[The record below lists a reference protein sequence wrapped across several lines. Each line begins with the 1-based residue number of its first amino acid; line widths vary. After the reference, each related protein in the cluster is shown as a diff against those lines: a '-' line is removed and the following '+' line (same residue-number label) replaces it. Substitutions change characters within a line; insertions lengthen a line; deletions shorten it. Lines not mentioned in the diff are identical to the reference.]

1 MSVLV
6 SLTLQLFLLHLGSR
20 RRYSVK
26 IWLRIVLWLSYLIAD
41 SLATVA
47 LGAISNNLRNSCD
60 GNDSQLQNELTAF
73 WAPFLLLHLGG
84 QDTITAYA
92 VQDNELWLR
101 HLLGLFVQTMV
112 ALYIFLLSCKANWL
126 SFLTIPMLLAGFIK
140 YTERILVMRS
150 ANCGLNTPTTP
161 SCESIEE
168 QALWYFKIFRYL
180 FLNKKINNINRNLT
194 DDQVLTTFASQT
206 TWKVI
211 EVELGYAY
219 DVYYTKA
226 FLFFTAWG
234 FIFHFFSFTS
244 ILFVFVLFLLNEKH
258 NHPKIDLII
267 TYYWLELFLWRYML
281 FVHCVPPIGLGQ
293 QLM

>member
-60 GNDSQLQNELTAF
+60 GNDSQLQNELTVTAF

-112 ALYIFLLSCKANWL
+112 ALYIFLLSWKANWL
-126 SFLTIPMLLAGFIK
+126 SFLAILMLLAGFIK

-150 ANCGLNTPTTP
+150 ANCGLNTPTIP
-161 SCESIEE
+161 SCESVEE
-168 QALWYFKIFRYL
+168 QAFWYFKMFKYF
-180 FLNKKINNINRNLT
+180 FLNKKIGNFYRNLT
-194 DDQVLTTFASQT
+194 DDQVLTTFDSQT
-206 TWKVI
+206 P
-211 EVELGYAY
+211 G
-219 DVYYTKA
+219 
-226 FLFFTAWG
+226 
-234 FIFHFFSFTS
+234 
-244 ILFVFVLFLLNEKH
+244 
-258 NHPKIDLII
+258 
-267 TYYWLELFLWRYML
+267 R
-281 FVHCVPPIGLGQ
+281 
-293 QLM
+293 